1 MGQRQRLIAKRSAV
15 SGSGSGIRV
24 PGSEFREWDAET
36 GGALA
41 SGEPGTTEHRKP
53 SAVLGTRDPELET
66 RNHFV
71 LVEPLMSLDGGGL
84 SMKVRVIVMP
94 KTSVLDPQ
102 GVAIRNALKEV
113 GLEQVENVRAGKMLE
128 LDFVTAPDQ
137 KKLDEVCHDLLSNP
151 VIEDYVIQVME
162 QK

>member
-1 MGQRQRLIAKRSAV
+1 MKRELKTLCMGREEEGDALPRGSRGTPNAKR
-15 SGSGSGIRV
+15 
-24 PGSEFREWDAET
+24 ET
-36 GGALA
+36 PNA
-41 SGEPGTTEHRKP
+41 T
-53 SAVLGTRDPELET
+53 
-66 RNHFV
+66 FV
-71 LVEPLMSLDGGGL
+71 LVESLMSLDGGGF